1 MSKVGAASQLMV
13 QTHSLF
19 VRCLAGRLLLAFAIC
34 IACHNALSATPLV
47 VPQEADQFSD
57 LLQQLPTDRR
67 VVQQVEALAAA
78 IRSDDL
84 PKFRELLQ
92 TLRDAEPSLM
102 VPSQNNGFV
111 PLHRAL
117 TELLSS
123 VTGDFRRQL
132 EADDVLAKASY
143 SGSLRETGVTG
154 LVRLLHQHSGTSTAL
169 RIHLLLARVHED
181 RGQRLTARYWL
192 SPLRTA
198 NIPAELQE
206 AVRELSARVSSPA
219 GASDVRQP
227 GASPSAPT
235 PAGSDPGP
243 ADPAAVSPS
252 NASSARPDESNS
264 VTRVTGAEQ
273 QQAAGAAI
281 PVSGDNKETLAPRHL
296 HWVQSMPGSALE
308 RETFRLYVERSE
320 QRNFIPWTSMEPE
333 LDAERIYVRLP
344 EILVAFDRTSGR
356 PLWTRPLN
364 TRAPIDEE
372 VVNEMQQA
380 LQRMRESSRL
390 TVSPDIVL
398 RSEILSRMTSDSR
411 HVYTIVETSNPGEQR
426 SREEGRQLRM
436 LLGRAEAPAPAIRE
450 LIAFDKQTGRRVWT
464 VGGAAIEQRY
474 GNELSNAWLAGPPT
488 VRGERLYLV
497 IEKQSVISLACLS
510 AATGQV
516 QWLQPLVYPE
526 TAIEQDPARELY
538 SARTIEHEG
547 AILTSTTTGW
557 VVALDSLTGTT
568 LWAQRC
574 PAREN
579 LQPRISRGGRRLPM
593 MRAED
598 IRPHDQTW
606 RTEDPVLY
614 SDKVL
619 WSLAECSRLF
629 SLDAETGRVRWVEAA
644 KDFTVLLHQDPQL
657 IVVASGLSIKALQL
671 PAMTELWKHQRK
683 AGSPVP
689 VGEAASFGQQLLVP
703 LSDGSVEVRD
713 RNSGS
718 ILDVLARVRFGRNT
732 GGLLTDAAG
741 VISYGFDHL
750 AVFGQQPP
758 GELNT
763 EDFVQQA
770 AFLLESD
777 QLDAAEQALARAPE
791 STLNRSEIRKLKFRM
806 ALTRLAR
813 GGETV
818 ADSLNLLEQAADSPR
833 ERAISHLLR
842 VDEVGRLNPSSLP
855 QLLQHRLRDS
865 ASVLAVELPEPDLIR
880 RMCRISTPADLQFFG
895 YSSNGT
901 STRQTPLKAWLLNRW
916 RELLQSDDL
925 SLQQQMVA
933 QSAQLSDA
941 ELCGLHSALLIDECL
956 RRVEQ
961 QIADGRISEQTL
973 HLLFTAIETADSVT
987 PAPSADKEKV
997 VGATAPERAEQF
1009 TRLLQALGQVGAAEG
1024 AGTLPIASRRLL
1036 QTVVAELQGKFAVQS
1051 EGTRTR
1057 LNPALHERWT
1067 TVDQGEW
1074 KMVPLSTV
1082 GLMNAR
1088 PETMRFARPVT
1099 PDDSF
1104 LGSFNCLLRRDTGL
1118 FQLQDLQDMS
1128 GQPWSHPLLH
1138 RDPSLL
1144 DSDLEISRCGSVLL
1158 LAGRA
1163 SLSALSVL
1171 DHRWLWTRQMISN
1184 SYGTYRMP
1192 EEGFT
1197 EYTADQG
1204 QGVMH
1209 DSGRRLCGSTN
1220 RWLCVRTD
1228 RELEVLDLLTGER
1241 LWSIQVRGLS
1251 QDVFACDKS
1260 IILRDG
1266 GNGREAIL
1274 DPVTGH
1280 SQMRKRAALRVGRDR
1295 SLSLPTSVRLS
1306 ALVSRIIRAA
1316 GPNLVVWDSEASFD
1330 DVRTIDWVNAET
1342 LNTEH
1347 SVPLPGLVSARFLSR
1362 DHLIA
1367 FTSQE
1372 QALLVNLATRNV
1384 ETLNFHS
1391 DDPGVPPLRPDR
1403 LNACVDADNVF
1414 VFETRPS
1421 GGRGM
1426 MIPAVLSNSPRTEI
1440 HSQIRAIDRLTGT
1453 LRWTVPLPQ
1462 PRVLTLDQ
1470 QPGPLLLVLE
1480 MTEQN
1485 NGGNGNPNIG
1495 LGLGFGELS
1504 GFRLNGYSRQTGR
1517 KLIEYPVVAQFP
1529 VSAIRVQLSSTDQL
1543 DLEIFGNRVRL
1554 LKTAAEPQP

>member
-1 MSKVGAASQLMV
+1 MTTQFMV
-13 QTHSLF
+13 QSQPSF
-19 VRCLAGRLLLAFAIC
+19 FRCLGCRLLLTIGLW
-34 IACHNALSATPLV
+34 IAGYNTLPAAPLV
-47 VPQEADQFSD
+47 VQQAADQFSD

-67 VVQQVEALAAA
+67 VVQQLEALSAA
-78 IRSDDL
+78 IQADDL

-92 TLRDAEPSLM
+92 ALRDAEPSLM
-102 VPSQNNGFV
+102 VPGRNDGFV

-117 TELLSS
+117 TEQLSS

-132 EADDVLAKASY
+132 EADDVVAKASY
-143 SGSLRETGVTG
+143 SGRLRETGIAG
-154 LVRLLHQHSGTSTAL
+154 LVRLLHQHSGTATAL

-181 RGQRLTARYWL
+181 RGQRLAARYWL
-192 SPLRTA
+192 SPLQSG
-198 NIPAELQE
+198 NVPAELQD
-206 AVRELSARVSSPA
+206 AVRELSSRVSSPTVA
-219 GASDVRQP
+219 AEARQP
-227 GASPSAPT
+227 NAAPAT
-235 PAGSDPGP
+235 PAPVGSDPRP
-243 ADPAAVSPS
+243 ADPAAVNPA
-252 NASSARPDESNS
+252 NARTARPNESKS
-264 VTRVTGAEQ
+264 VTSETDAGQ
-273 QQAAGAAI
+273 LQAAGAAVPI
-281 PVSGDNKETLAPRHL
+281 SGDNNETLAPRHL

-320 QRNFIPWTSMEPE
+320 QRNFIPWTAMEPAVDE
-333 LDAERIYVRLP
+333 ERIYVRLP

-364 TRAPIDEE
+364 TRAPIDEQ
-372 VVNEMQQA
+372 VVNEMDQA

-398 RSEILSRMTSDSR
+398 RSEILGRMTSDAR

-488 VRGERLYLV
+488 VSGERLYLV

-510 AATGQV
+510 AVTGQV

-538 SARTIEHEG
+538 SARSLEHEG

-557 VVALDSLTGTT
+557 VVALDNLTGTT

-598 IRPHDQTW
+598 LRPHDQTW
-606 RTEDPVLY
+606 RTEDPVLS

-629 SLDAETGRVRWVEAA
+629 SLDAETGRVRWVETA
-644 KDFTVLLHQDPQL
+644 KDLTLLLHHDPQL
-657 IVVASGLSIKALQL
+657 LVVASGLSVKALQV
-671 PAMTELWKHQRK
+671 PAMTEIWKDQRK

-689 VGEAASFGQQLLVP
+689 VGEAASFGQQLLIP

-713 RNSGS
+713 RNSGR

-777 QLDAAEQALARAPE
+777 QLDTAEQALTRAPE
-791 STLNRSEIRKLKFRM
+791 STLHRSAIRQLKFRM
-806 ALTRLAR
+806 ALARLAR
-813 GGETV
+813 GGQTAAE
-818 ADSLNLLEQAADSPR
+818 SLDRLEQCADSPR

-842 VDEVGRLNPSSLP
+842 IDEVSRVNPASLP
-855 QLLQHRLRDS
+855 QILLQRLRET
-865 ASVLAVELPEPDLIR
+865 ASVLSIELPEPEIIR

-901 STRQTPLKAWLLNRW
+901 STRQTTLKAWLLNRW
-916 RELLQSDDL
+916 RELLQSDDPAVK
-925 SLQQQMVA
+925 QQMVA
-933 QSAQLSDA
+933 QSTQLSDA
-941 ELCGLHSALLIDECL
+941 ELCGLHSGVLVDECL
-956 RRVEQ
+956 RRVDQ
-961 QIADGRISEQTL
+961 QIADGRITEQTL
-973 HLLFTAIETADSVT
+973 HLLFTAIETADAAL
-987 PAPSADKEKV
+987 PATAAGSEKV
-997 VGATAPERAEQF
+997 PAEMTPERTGQF
-1009 TRLLQALGQVGAAEG
+1009 TRLLQALRQAADA
-1024 AGTLPIASRRLL
+1024 AGDGPSQIASRRLL
-1036 QTVVAELQGKFAVQS
+1036 QSVVADLQGKLTVQS
-1051 EGTRTR
+1051 ESTRTR
-1057 LNPALHERWT
+1057 LNPAIHERWT
-1067 TVDQGEW
+1067 TVDQGQW

-1088 PETMRFARPVT
+1088 PETVRLAMPVT

-1171 DHRWLWTRQMISN
+1171 DHRWLWTRQIVSN
-1184 SYGTYRMP
+1184 THGTYRMP
-1192 EEGFT
+1192 DEGFT
-1197 EYTADQG
+1197 EYTAEQG

-1220 RWLCVRTD
+1220 RWLCVRTN

-1241 LWSIQVRGLS
+1241 LWSMQVRGLS
-1251 QDVFACDKS
+1251 EDVFACDQS
-1260 IILRDG
+1260 IVLRDG
-1266 GNGREAIL
+1266 GNGREVIL
-1274 DPVTGH
+1274 DPVTGQ
-1280 SQMRKRAALRVGRDR
+1280 SQIRKRAALRVGRDR
-1295 SLSLPTSVRLS
+1295 SLSLPTSIRLS
-1306 ALVSRIIRAA
+1306 ALSSRIIRAA

-1347 SVPLPGLVSARFLSR
+1347 SVPLPGLVSARFLNR
-1362 DHLIA
+1362 DLLIA
-1367 FTSQE
+1367 FTAQE

-1384 ETLNFHS
+1384 EKLNFHS

-1403 LNACVDADNVF
+1403 LNAILDADNVY
-1414 VFETRPS
+1414 VFETRPTGS
-1421 GGRGM
+1421 RGLT
-1426 MIPAVLSNSPRTEI
+1426 IPVALANSPCLEI
-1440 HSQIRAIDRLTGT
+1440 HSQIRAVDRLTGT

-1485 NGGNGNPNIG
+1485 DRGNGNPNIG
-1495 LGLGFGELS
+1495 LAFGEPS
-1504 GFRLNGYSRQTGR
+1504 GFRLSGYSRQTGR
-1517 KLIEYPVVAQFP
+1517 NLLEYPVVAQFP
-1529 VSAIRVQLSSTDQL
+1529 VSGIRLQLSSLDQL
-1543 DLEIFGNRVRL
+1543 DLEIFGNRVRF

>member
-1 MSKVGAASQLMV
+1 MTTQFMV
-13 QTHSLF
+13 QSQPSF
-19 VRCLAGRLLLAFAIC
+19 FRCLACRLLLTIGLW
-34 IACHNALSATPLV
+34 IAGHNTLPAAPLV
-47 VPQEADQFSD
+47 VQQAADQFSD

-67 VVQQVEALAAA
+67 VVQQLEALSAA
-78 IRSDDL
+78 IQADDL

-92 TLRDAEPSLM
+92 ALRDAEPSLM
-102 VPSQNNGFV
+102 VPGRNDGFV

-117 TELLSS
+117 TEQLSS
-123 VTGDFRRQL
+123 VTGEFRRQL
-132 EADDVLAKASY
+132 EADDVVAKASY
-143 SGSLRETGVTG
+143 SGRLRETGIAG
-154 LVRLLHQHSGTSTAL
+154 LVRLLHQHSGTATAL

-181 RGQRLTARYWL
+181 RGQRLAARYWL
-192 SPLRTA
+192 SPLQSG
-198 NIPAELQE
+198 NVPAELQD
-206 AVRELSARVSSPA
+206 AVRELSSRVSSPA
-219 GASDVRQP
+219 AASAARQSN
-227 GASPSAPT
+227 AAPSAPT
-235 PAGSDPGP
+235 PVGSDPRP
-243 ADPAAVSPS
+243 ADPAAVNPA
-252 NASSARPDESNS
+252 NARTARPNESKS
-264 VTRVTGAEQ
+264 VTSETDAGQ
-273 QQAAGAAI
+273 PQAAGAAI
-281 PVSGDNKETLAPRHL
+281 PISGDNKETLAPRHL

-320 QRNFIPWTSMEPE
+320 QRNFIPWTAMEPAVDE
-333 LDAERIYVRLP
+333 ERIYVRLP

-356 PLWTRPLN
+356 PLWTRALN

-398 RSEILSRMTSDSR
+398 RSEILGRMTSDAR

-488 VRGERLYLV
+488 VSGERLYLV

-510 AATGQV
+510 AVTGQV

-538 SARTIEHEG
+538 SARSLEHEG

-598 IRPHDQTW
+598 LRPHDQTW

-629 SLDAETGRVRWVEAA
+629 SLDAETGRVRWVETA
-644 KDFTVLLHQDPQL
+644 KDLTLLLHHDPQL
-657 IVVASGLSIKALQL
+657 LVVASGLSVKALQL
-671 PAMTELWKHQRK
+671 PAMTEIWKDQRK

-689 VGEAASFGQQLLVP
+689 VGEAASFGQQMLIP

-713 RNSGS
+713 RNSGR

-777 QLDAAEQALARAPE
+777 QLDTAEQALTRAPE
-791 STLNRSEIRKLKFRM
+791 STLHRSAIRQLKFRM

-813 GGETV
+813 GGET
-818 ADSLNLLEQAADSPR
+818 AAESLDRLEQCADSPR

-842 VDEVGRLNPSSLP
+842 IDEVSRVNPASLP
-855 QLLQHRLRDS
+855 QILLQRLRET
-865 ASVLAVELPEPDLIR
+865 ASVLSIELPEPEIIR

-901 STRQTPLKAWLLNRW
+901 STRQTTLKAWLLNRW
-916 RELLQSDDL
+916 RELLQSDDPAVK
-925 SLQQQMVA
+925 QQMVA
-933 QSAQLSDA
+933 QSTQLSDA
-941 ELCGLHSALLIDECL
+941 ELCGLHSGVLVDECL
-956 RRVEQ
+956 RRVDQ
-961 QIADGRISEQTL
+961 QIADGRITEQTL
-973 HLLFTAIETADSVT
+973 HLLFTAIETADSAL
-987 PAPSADKEKV
+987 PATVAGSEKV
-997 VGATAPERAEQF
+997 TAEMTPERTGQF
-1009 TRLLQALGQVGAAEG
+1009 TRLLQALRQAADA
-1024 AGTLPIASRRLL
+1024 AGDGPSQIASRRLL
-1036 QTVVAELQGKFAVQS
+1036 QSVVADLQGKFTVQS
-1051 EGTRTR
+1051 ESTRTR
-1057 LNPALHERWT
+1057 LNPAIHERWT
-1067 TVDQGEW
+1067 TVDQGQW

-1082 GLMNAR
+1082 GLMNVR
-1088 PETMRFARPVT
+1088 PETMRLARPVT

-1144 DSDLEISRCGSVLL
+1144 ESDLEISRCGSVLL

-1171 DHRWLWTRQMISN
+1171 DHRWLWTRQMVSN
-1184 SYGTYRMP
+1184 THGTYRMP
-1192 EEGFT
+1192 DEGFT
-1197 EYTADQG
+1197 EYTAEQG

-1241 LWSIQVRGLS
+1241 LWSMQVRGLS
-1251 QDVFACDKS
+1251 EDVFACDQS
-1260 IILRDG
+1260 IVLRDG
-1266 GNGREAIL
+1266 GNGREVIL
-1274 DPVTGH
+1274 DPVTGQ
-1280 SQMRKRAALRVGRDR
+1280 SQIRKRAALRVGRDR
-1295 SLSLPTSVRLS
+1295 SLSLPTSIRLS
-1306 ALVSRIIRAA
+1306 ALSSRIIRAA

-1347 SVPLPGLVSARFLSR
+1347 SVPLPGLISARFLNR
-1362 DHLIA
+1362 DLLIA
-1367 FTSQE
+1367 FTAQE

-1403 LNACVDADNVF
+1403 LNAILDADNVY

-1421 GGRGM
+1421 GSRGLT
-1426 MIPAVLSNSPRTEI
+1426 IPVALANSPRIEI
-1440 HSQIRAIDRLTGT
+1440 HSQIRAVDRLTGT

-1485 NGGNGNPNIG
+1485 DRGNGNPNIG
-1495 LGLGFGELS
+1495 LAFGEPS
-1504 GFRLNGYSRQTGR
+1504 GFRLSGYSRQTGR
-1517 KLIEYPVVAQFP
+1517 NLLEYPVVAQFP
-1529 VSAIRVQLSSTDQL
+1529 VSGIRLQLSSLDQL
-1543 DLEIFGNRVRL
+1543 DLEIFGNRVRF